1 MWLPSTIGTVAHSTL
16 PSSAASAPEP
26 ERAGGCRSASARD
39 ARDVEIA
46 VKCDDVGR
54 LFARRRGKGGAAA
67 KYERKRG
74 FATSDAFRG

>member
-54 LFARRRGKGGAAA
+54 LFARRRGKGAAA